1 MIHTILLP
9 CCKNGI
15 LTSLILSV
23 GRIVGESAALIFTA
37 GIATN
42 LPVNLFTHVKTS
54 GATFAVQ
61 LYQYADQ
68 GMNDVSFGIA
78 AVLVLIVLA
87 INLTARLAGGRKKS
101 EDR

>member
-1 MIHTILLP
+1 M
-9 CCKNGI
+9 
-15 LTSLILSV
+15 
-23 GRIVGESAALIFTA
+23 
-37 GIATN
+37 
-42 LPVNLFTHVKTS
+42 KTS